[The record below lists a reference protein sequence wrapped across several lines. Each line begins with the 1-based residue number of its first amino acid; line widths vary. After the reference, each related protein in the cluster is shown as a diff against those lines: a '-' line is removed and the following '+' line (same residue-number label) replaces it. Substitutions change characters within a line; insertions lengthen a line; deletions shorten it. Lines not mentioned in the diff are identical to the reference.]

1 MRCLLTKNIWW
12 LNDPSILLAFWHP
25 DKTFMGEWK
34 VDRLSIESIIIASTN
49 SSIPASITHN
59 QQKNDDCD
67 HTSFPDRIINKV
79 ILAHTSLPPPPPPPP
94 LPHHRALI
102 FSPSLFIPPS
112 SLVNNCLGAQWLI
125 STSLSVW
132 LVVLLYFSF
141 LPPHLSHGL
150 NILRP

>member
-79 ILAHTSLPPPPPPPP
+79 ILAHTSLPPP
-94 LPHHRALI
+94 H
-102 FSPSLFIPPS
+102 
-112 SLVNNCLGAQWLI
+112 
-125 STSLSVW
+125 
-132 LVVLLYFSF
+132 
-141 LPPHLSHGL
+141 HLSHITKLLFSLHLSLSLHLLLSITVSGL
-150 NILRP
+150 SDSSPLLSLFGWSFCFISLFCLLICLTD